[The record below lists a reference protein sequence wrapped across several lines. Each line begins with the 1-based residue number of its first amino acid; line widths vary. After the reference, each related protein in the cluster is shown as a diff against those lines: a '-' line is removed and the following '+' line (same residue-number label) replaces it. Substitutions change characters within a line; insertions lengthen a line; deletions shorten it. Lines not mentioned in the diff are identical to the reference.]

1 MKLPL
6 NTECSHTTSPL
17 GPISLATAGEKL
29 LGIWFDGQT
38 HMPDLSGFK
47 QTPDHPVL
55 QRAAQQLAQYFA
67 GQRIQFDLPLD
78 LSHGTAFQQIVW
90 QALRQIAPGDTCSY
104 QTVAK
109 TIGRPK
115 AVRAVAAAIGRNPLT
130 VMVPCHRVVG
140 ANGALTGYAGGLERK
155 SALLHLEGAR

>member
-17 GPISLATAGEKL
+17 GPISLVTAGEKL